1 MSARTKLISRIGRK
15 AGVYLLLSLLLAA
28 CGRWTLVPVTVATP
42 VCPATRIS
50 IRTNLTFTSAVA
62 ELGTPETGRQD
73 INLGALDQPGRYVLQ
88 LMNDSPSFSGH
99 WLEWDYLS
107 LTADDNFLWQ
117 IGQSETPPDLNYTG
131 QVTDEFC
138 SMAMPADCKTE
149 FEVVAGKID
158 DRTFPKTLNDGAV
171 PAVKIWFP
179 VSAEQT
185 GADLILTLSTLYS
198 SHVPD
203 TRDFKLR
210 VILEGPF

>member
-1 MSARTKLISRIGRK
+1 MSARTELISRIGRK
-15 AGVYLLLSLLLAA
+15 GVVYLLLSLLLAA
-28 CGRWTLVPVTVATP
+28 CGRWTFEPVPVATP

-50 IRTNLTFTSAVA
+50 IRTNLTFTSALP

-107 LTADDNFLWQ
+107 LTAGDSFLWQ

-138 SMAMPADCKTE
+138 SMAVPAECKIE
-149 FEVVAGKID
+149 FEVVSGKID
-158 DRTFPKTLNDGAV
+158 ERSFPKTLNDGQV
-171 PAVKIWFP
+171 SEVKIKFQVAP
-179 VSAEQT
+179 EQT
-185 GADLILTLSTLYS
+185 GTDLILTLSTLYS

-203 TRDFKLR
+203 TRDFKMR
-210 VILEGPF
+210 VILAGPF